1 MEDNIKDLEKQL
13 NEMLRNAEARGYMC
27 GETSGACKVI
37 RMLKLDKEESI
48 NLLCNSVGL
57 SRATGTEFYDK
68 YIAEN

>member
-1 MEDNIKDLEKQL
+1 
-13 NEMLRNAEARGYMC
+13 MLRNAEARGYMC

-68 YIAEN
+68 YIVED